1 MRYFTHLLLLLA
13 TVLVFHFALS
23 AHGEVFL
30 GYTTASNRFLIASN
44 EAVLI
49 YRSTV
54 AEAFFIRD
62 GVTNQLRSFDATPL
76 EPCAFAGPAEM
87 LIVTPGMMSFKRL
100 FNSGIR
106 TVIMS
111 PTSTNVIEIPSG
123 KTARFF
129 RATIPSGVN
138 LDGLSFEKEGVVV
151 GQAGGFWEPVF
162 TGGEEYQ
169 GPLAITI
176 RNNRGGSLSFSFSY
190 YFIEDFLTVPELGFL
205 QGPTGSFEITVEKS
219 GDLTN
224 WTPVI
229 IQPTS
234 NDQKAFYRLK
244 LSR

>member
-1 MRYFTHLLLLLA
+1 MRYFTHLLLSLA

-106 TVIMS
+106 TVIIS
-111 PTSTNVIEIPSG
+111 PTTTNVIEIPSG

-129 RATIPSGVN
+129 RATAPSGIN
-138 LDGLSFEKEGVVV
+138 LYELSFEKEGVVV
-151 GQAGGFWEPVF
+151 DQAGGKWAPVI

-169 GPLAITI
+169 GPLKITI
-176 RNNRGGSLSFSFSY
+176 RNHVYSVSVSY

-229 IQPTS
+229 IQPTA

>member
-1 MRYFTHLLLLLA
+1 MKYFTPLLLSLA
-13 TVLVFHFALS
+13 TVLIFHLALS

-30 GYTTASNRFLIASN
+30 GSTTSSNRFLIASN

-54 AEAFFIRD
+54 AEAFFVRD
-62 GVTNQLRSFDATPL
+62 GVTNQLRSFDAKPL

-87 LIVTPGMMSFKRL
+87 LIVTPGMISFKRL

-106 TVIMS
+106 TIFIS
-111 PTSTNVIEIPSG
+111 PTTTNAIEIPSG

-129 RATIPSGVN
+129 RATTPSGIN
-138 LDGLSFEKEGVVV
+138 PYELSFEKEGVVV
-151 GQAGGFWEPVF
+151 DQAGGKWEPVI

-169 GPLAITI
+169 GPLKITI
-176 RNNRGGSLSFSFSY
+176 RNDRETWSVSFSY